1 MLRFVFQVS
10 RLDGNTGLKTKG
22 IETVDIDVPVL
33 EGMLIKG
40 GLSENSYEVHD
51 LFGIEILTG
60 KGADAQENKESGGTS
75 ANIDYT
81 AALAKEIRQ
90 WVREQ
95 CDIAVTLNGIHE
107 LAARLNSVVKAQQNC
122 A

>member
-60 KGADAQENKESGGTS
+60 KGVAAQENKESGGTS
-75 ANIDYT
+75 ANSSTTPASKQASAD
-81 AALAKEIRQ
+81 
-90 WVREQ
+90 
-95 CDIAVTLNGIHE
+95 
-107 LAARLNSVVKAQQNC
+107 
-122 A
+122 

>member
-22 IETVDIDVPVL
+22 IETIDIDVPEL
-33 EGMLIKG
+33 ESVITKG

-60 KGADAQENKESGGTS
+60 KGVAERENAEEKQAS
-75 ANIDYT
+75 
-81 AALAKEIRQ
+81 
-90 WVREQ
+90 
-95 CDIAVTLNGIHE
+95 
-107 LAARLNSVVKAQQNC
+107 AQQINGD
-122 A
+122 AKPK